1 MRILLD
7 FGHFGDP
14 GLPKCPKH
22 YPPKCP
28 KTYNIYYYSHEF
40 LFKFGGAEKHRLF
53 GYKNKASDEV
63 TSSIPKYSDNSR
75 PMRSEHLNKHAMLAP
90 HWPRI
95 I

>member
-14 GLPKCPKH
+14 GLRSQSVQRH
-22 YPPKCP
+22 IIF
-28 KTYNIYYYSHEF
+28 TRVS
-40 LFKFGGAEKHRLF
+40 FGGAEKHRLF